1 MAEVELNIAG
11 RAYRVAC
18 RAGEE
23 QHLLS
28 AGAMVDAKSR
38 EAIAGLGM
46 LSEGRQLLFAALL
59 LADQLISKPGAPAA
73 PATATPDPATADR
86 AAALANRLE
95 ALATALEQDL
105 EQVANKA

>member
-18 RAGEE
+18 RAGED

-73 PATATPDPATADR
+73 PAATPDPAMADR